1 MVTMYSATLKG
12 HVAAPC
18 GKLLPISNNDDLIER
33 WTSPEACSLDSGG

>member
-12 HVAAPC
+12 APC
-18 GKLLPISNNDDLIER
+18 GKLLPTSNNDDLIER